1 MTLSLNL
8 KQLYLIKY
16 NLIKGISRQKIA
28 IMNSAIPDHEI
39 TTNLLGRGGTF
50 NSWD

>member
-28 IMNSAIPDHEI
+28 ITKSDIPDYK
-39 TTNLLGRGGTF
+39 TLPT
-50 NSWD
+50 